1 MAASIYEIP
10 SYYVYEQTPEVTG
23 PNPAA
28 KTEKQDVK
36 TDDSIYYELNE
47 EGELV
52 QEKPNSSASRKVKD
66 ASFSKHSGNIKLD
79 APRQT
84 GKFHVNLMNTV
95 GQRINKTM
103 NIMQI
108 TL

>member
-28 KTEKQDVK
+28 KTEKRDVK

-52 QEKPNSSASRKVKD
+52 QEKPNPSASKESRGGIIFQD
-66 ASFSKHSGNIKLD
+66 FGQCRIECS
-79 APRQT
+79 APHR
-84 GKFHVNLMNTV
+84 
-95 GQRINKTM
+95 
-103 NIMQI
+103 
-108 TL
+108 

>member
-10 SYYVYEQTPEVTG
+10 SYYVYEKTPGVTG

-28 KTEKQDVK
+28 KTEKRDVK

-66 ASFSKHSGNIKLD
+66 ASFSKHAGDVMLN
-79 APRQT
+79 APPHT
-84 GKFHVNLMNTV
+84 GKFHVNLMHTV
-95 GQRINKTM
+95 
-103 NIMQI
+103 
-108 TL
+108 

>member
-28 KTEKQDVK
+28 KSEKRDVK

-52 QEKPNSSASRKVKD
+52 QEKPPPSASRRVED
-66 ASFSKHSGNIKLD
+66 ASYSNHAGNVMLN
-79 APRQT
+79 APRHT
-84 GKFHVNLMNTV
+84 GKFHINLIRLTKNP
-95 GQRINKTM
+95 
-103 NIMQI
+103 
-108 TL
+108 

>member
-28 KTEKQDVK
+28 KSEKRDVK

-52 QEKPNSSASRKVKD
+52 QEKPPPSASRRVEE
-66 ASFSKHSGNIKLD
+66 ASFSKISVNAALNASRH
-79 APRQT
+79 T

-95 GQRINKTM
+95 GQRSNKTI